1 MVDQIMVEDRKDD
14 RKGLLEIG
22 IKSEIAAQE
31 AYGKLIE
38 RDLPKSFENKL
49 VFLQREEEG
58 HEETLRGI
66 FEELYPDE
74 EPDLPSESVVP
85 MPEIEFDEGDSVSDI
100 LEAAMKSEI
109 ESEEFY
115 RDLSREFDEDSKEF
129 KLLDYLSRMER
140 GHYEIIRNQ
149 LDSIKTFGNF
159 KNFFKNIGSGRGL

>member
-22 IKSEIAAQE
+22 IKSEIVAQE

-66 FEELYPDE
+66 FEKLYPDE

-85 MPEIEFDEGDSVSDI
+85 MPEI
-100 LEAAMKSEI
+100 
-109 ESEEFY
+109 
-115 RDLSREFDEDSKEF
+115 EFDEDSKEF

>member
-22 IKSEIAAQE
+22 IKSEIVAQE

-85 MPEIEFDEGDSVSDI
+85 MPEIEFDE
-100 LEAAMKSEI
+100 
-109 ESEEFY
+109 
-115 RDLSREFDEDSKEF
+115 DSKEF